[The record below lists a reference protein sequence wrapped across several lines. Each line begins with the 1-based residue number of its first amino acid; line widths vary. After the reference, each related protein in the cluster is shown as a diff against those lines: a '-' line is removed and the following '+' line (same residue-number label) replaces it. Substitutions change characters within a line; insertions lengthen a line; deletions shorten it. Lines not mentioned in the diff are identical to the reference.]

1 MCIIVGLMEDSEE
14 EFINEEEADLGPTA
28 LKKLREKLKVAVAEK
43 QEYLDKWQRMQ
54 ADFANF
60 KRQEVLINADRDER
74 LKAEFIESLLPML
87 DVLEL
92 AIKHDKTN
100 DPTLKMIESKFL
112 ESLKVYGVEKFGAAG
127 EKFDPHQHEALAE
140 QGGEHLVTSVE
151 RSGYKIG
158 NKIIRAAQV
167 II

>member
-1 MCIIVGLMEDSEE
+1 MNDSEE
-14 EFINEEEADLGPTA
+14 EEIINEDESDMGPA
-28 LKKLREKLKVAVAEK
+28 AIKRLREKLQKAVEEK
-43 QEYLDKWQRMQ
+43 QEYLDKWQRLQ

-60 KRQEVLINADRDER
+60 KRQEVLINADREER

-100 DPTLKMIESKFL
+100 DPALKMIESKFL
-112 ESLKVYGVEKFGAAG
+112 ESLKSYGVEKYGDVG
-127 EKFDPHQHEALAE
+127 DEFDPHKHEALAE
-140 QGGEHLVTSVE
+140 QGKEHKITSVE

-158 NKIIRAAQV
+158 SKVIRPAQV